1 MSEPGEYTAAYQGA
15 PGAFSEDAAGAFVGE
30 GAPLLPCWKFEDVF
44 LAVESGR
51 AAFGVLPIENTLAGS
66 VQASYDLLAERSLT
80 IVGETVRRISHS
92 LLAPRGSQIATL
104 KQVLSHPVALAQ
116 CEGFFRK
123 HTHLEPVPVYDTAG
137 AVERVVREGRQEQGA
152 IASRR
157 AADVYGADVLAEAIE
172 DHSENYTRFLL
183 ITTPARAPEGA
194 SLPGVNA
201 QAGHKTSLVFRVA
214 NRPGALFECLGHF
227 ASRGVDLAKIES
239 RPLRGRPFEY
249 VFYLDL
255 LGDAAD
261 PRVADALAALLR
273 STAMLR
279 MLGSYPRDAGAALA
293 SGPAAS
299 AGSPYNPGT

>member
-1 MSEPGEYTAAYQGA
+1 MSDPADYAAAYQGA
-15 PGAFSEDAAGAFVGE
+15 PGAFSEDAARAFVGD
-30 GAPLLPCWKFEDVF
+30 AAALLPCWKFEDVF

-80 IVGETVRRISHS
+80 IVGETVRRISHA
-92 LLAPRGSQIATL
+92 LLAPRGAEIGGV

-116 CEGFFRK
+116 CEGFFRRY
-123 HTHLEPVPVYDTAG
+123 THLEPVPVYDTAG
-137 AVERVVREGRQEQGA
+137 AVERVVREGRQDQGA

-157 AADVYGADVLAEAIE
+157 AAEVYGADVLAEAIE
-172 DHSENYTRFLL
+172 DHPENYTRFLL
-183 ITTPARAPEGA
+183 IVRPGTPAPAALPA
-194 SLPGVNA
+194 S
-201 QAGHKTSLVFRVA
+201 AGYKTSLVFRVA

-227 ASRGVDLAKIES
+227 ATRGVDLAKIES

-255 LGDAAD
+255 LGRAEEPAIT
-261 PRVADALAALLR
+261 DALAALLK

-279 MLGSYPRDAGAALA
+279 VLGSYPRDAGTALTG
-293 SGPAAS
+293 GP
-299 AGSPYNPGT
+299 GVVGG

>member
-1 MSEPGEYTAAYQGA
+1 
-15 PGAFSEDAAGAFVGE
+15 VGD
-30 GAPLLPCWKFEDVF
+30 GVALLPCWKFEDVF

-51 AAFGVLPIENTLAGS
+51 AAHGVLPIENTLAGS

-80 IVGETVRRISHS
+80 IVGETVSRISHA
-92 LLAPRGSQIATL
+92 LLAPRGSQTATL
-104 KQVLSHPVALAQ
+104 RHVLSHPVALAQ
-116 CEGFFRK
+116 CEGFFRR
-123 HTHLEPVPVYDTAG
+123 HAHIEPVPVYDTAG
-137 AVERVVREGRQEQGA
+137 AVERVVREGRPEQGA

-172 DHSENYTRFLL
+172 DHPENYTRFLL
-183 ITTPARAPEGA
+183 ITTPSRAAEAAATPRA
-194 SLPGVNA
+194 AGV
-201 QAGHKTSLVFRVA
+201 GHKTSLVFRVA

-255 LGDAAD
+255 LGDAAE
-261 PRVADALAALLR
+261 PPVAEALAALLR

-279 MLGSYPRDAGAALA
+279 ILGSYPRDT
-293 SGPAAS
+293 
-299 AGSPYNPGT
+299 GTAIPRS

>member
-1 MSEPGEYTAAYQGA
+1 VNHPSEYAAAYQGA
-15 PGAFSEDAAGAFVGE
+15 PGAFSEDAARAFVGDP
-30 GAPLLPCWKFEDVF
+30 AALLPCWKFEDVF

-51 AAFGVLPIENTLAGS
+51 AAHGVLPIENTLAGS
-66 VQASYDLLAERSLT
+66 VQASYDLLSERSLT
-80 IVGETVRRISHS
+80 IVGETVRRISHA

-104 KQVLSHPVALAQ
+104 RQVLSHPVALAQ
-116 CEGFFRK
+116 CEGFFRR

-137 AVERVVREGRQEQGA
+137 AVERVVREGRPEQGA

-157 AADVYGADVLAEAIE
+157 AADVYGADVLAEALE
-172 DHSENYTRFLL
+172 DHPENYTRFLL
-183 ITTPARAPEGA
+183 ITTPARAAEAYVTPKA
-194 SLPGVNA
+194 A
-201 QAGHKTSLVFRVA
+201 AAGHKTSLVFSMA

-255 LGDAAD
+255 LGDAAEA
-261 PRVADALAALLR
+261 RVAEALAGLLR

-279 MLGSYPRDAGAALA
+279 MLGSYPRDAGTATA
-293 SGPAAS
+293 PVR
-299 AGSPYNPGT
+299 PGT